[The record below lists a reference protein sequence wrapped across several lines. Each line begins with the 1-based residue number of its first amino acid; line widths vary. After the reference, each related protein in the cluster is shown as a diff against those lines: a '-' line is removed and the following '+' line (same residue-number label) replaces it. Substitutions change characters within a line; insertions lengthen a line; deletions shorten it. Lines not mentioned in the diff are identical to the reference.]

1 MRDLH
6 IFMVLESLSQPI
18 IFAHRGA
25 SAHAPENTLAA
36 FELALAQQADAIELD
51 VKLSGDGQVI
61 VIHDST
67 VDRTTN
73 GHGKVEDMTLAEIK
87 ALDAGSFRGK
97 EFAGEKIPTLEDVF
111 ETVGKRLFINIELK
125 NHKTRSAD
133 LVEAV
138 CMLVKKHQMQ
148 KYVMFSSFFPNALSK
163 AHSYLPDVP
172 RGILALNGFLG
183 VWARSFGFSFGK
195 YDALHPN
202 LQDFT
207 QQEVDR
213 VHRLQRRVHVYTV
226 NKEEDIRRLFKWG
239 VDGIFTDD
247 PKLAVK
253 IRTGT
258 G

>member
-1 MRDLH
+1 MRDPYF
-6 IFMVLESLSQPI
+6 FMVLESLSQPI

-36 FELALAQQADAIELD
+36 FELALAQQADAVELD
-51 VKLSGDGQVI
+51 VKLSADGHVI

-73 GHGKVEDMTLAEIK
+73 GHGKVEDMTLADLK
-87 ALDAGSFRGK
+87 ALDAGSFRGR
-97 EFAGEKIPTLEDVF
+97 EFTGEKIPTLEDVF
-111 ETVGKRLFINIELK
+111 EAVGERIFINIELK
-125 NHKTRSAD
+125 NHKAKGED
-133 LVEAV
+133 LVELV

-148 KYVMFSSFFPNALSK
+148 KRVMFSSFFPDALSK
-163 AHSYLPDVP
+163 AHSYLPSVP
-172 RGILALNGFLG
+172 RGLLALDGFLG
-183 VWARSFGFSFGK
+183 VWARSFGFNFGR

-207 QQEVDR
+207 QQEVTR
-213 VHRLQRRVHVYTV
+213 VHRLKRRVHVYTV
-226 NKEEDIRRLFKWG
+226 NNDEDMRRLFKWG

-247 PKLAVK
+247 PQLAVK
-253 IRTGT
+253 VRSGA

>member
-1 MRDLH
+1 MRDSH

-25 SAHAPENTLAA
+25 SAYAPENTLAA
-36 FELALAQQADAIELD
+36 FELALTQQADAIELD

-73 GHGKVEDMTLAEIK
+73 GRGKVEDMTLAEIK
-87 ALDAGSFRGK
+87 ALDAGSFRGR
-97 EFAGEKIPTLEDVF
+97 EFAGEKIPTLEEVF
-111 ETVGKRLFINIELK
+111 EAVGKRMFINIELK
-125 NHKTRSAD
+125 NHKTRGMD
-133 LVEAV
+133 LVETV
-138 CMLVKKHQMQ
+138 CMLIKKHQMQ
-148 KYVMFSSFFPNALSK
+148 KHVMFSSFFPNALSK

-213 VHRLQRRVHVYTV
+213 VHRLKRRVHVYTV

-253 IRTGT
+253 LRTGT